1 MDIVTTADLETLA
14 TERDGPKVSIYLP
27 THRTVPDVEQDR
39 IRLKNLVGEAEDRM
53 EQAGHRRDAIKP
65 VISPLRKLVDSD
77 FFWTSRSDGLAAF
90 SDAETTRTF
99 KLPTAFE
106 PVSAVSPR
114 FLLKPL
120 IGFLATDC
128 RYFVL
133 ALSRNSVR
141 LFQASKL
148 SVSEVDLESAPS
160 SLAEALRFDDP
171 ESQLQFHTGT
181 TQRADGPDRRAMFHG
196 HGVGTDDEESDT
208 IRFLTKVDR
217 GLRDVLA
224 NERVPLV
231 LAGVKD
237 LLAAYRSVATYQHL
251 VERGAEGN
259 PDRMSGKKLHEATWG
274 IVEPIF
280 KEGLRVSYEEYKA
293 LAGEGSDL
301 VVDKL
306 RDVVASAHEGR
317 VKTLFVAKEEHAWGT
332 FDPESVEVE
341 CHERPGDENIDLLD
355 FAAVR
360 TFATKGEVYVVP
372 AAQVPGDGFAAA
384 VLRF

>member
-53 EQAGHRRDAIKP
+53 EEAGHRRDEIKP

-90 SDAETTRTF
+90 SDAETTRTY
-99 KLPTAFE
+99 KLPTAFA

-217 GLRDVLA
+217 GLQDVLA
-224 NERVPLV
+224 NERAPLV

-259 PDRMSGKKLHEATWG
+259 PDRMSAKDLHEATWG

-280 KEGLRVSYEEYKA
+280 KEGLRASYEEYKA

-301 VVDKL
+301 VVDTLK
-306 RDVVASAHEGR
+306 DVVASAHEGR

-332 FDPESVEVE
+332 FDPEAVVVE